1 MEKDLNQINMENE
14 VRAIVS
20 SHFDDA
26 ENLLLNMLN
35 PQFVCCNYEEKSI
48 TVKYKAEKWNM
59 NTGGTMHGGII
70 CTAFD
75 NCFGILAH
83 ALSKTWVT
91 TIDINV
97 RFLKPVLCGE
107 ELIITAKADMKGNTI
122 ISLSGEAKVDGK
134 PVAACGCATF
144 MIVGGKN
151 NG

>member
-1 MEKDLNQINMENE
+1 MEKDINQINMENE

-20 SHFDDA
+20 SHFNDE

-35 PQFVCCNYEEKSI
+35 PKFVECNYEEKSI

-83 ALSKTWVT
+83 SLCRTWVT

-97 RFLKPVLCGE
+97 RFLKPVFCGE
-107 ELIITAKADMKGNTI
+107 ELIVTAKADMKGNTI
-122 ISLSGEAKVDGK
+122 ISLSGEAKVGDK
-134 PVAACGCATF
+134 LVAGGCATF
-144 MIVGGKN
+144 MNIGGKN

>member
-1 MEKDLNQINMENE
+1 MKKDLNQINMENE